1 MLRLCL
7 LALAMTC
14 AMAGASRALE
24 VKAAVLRI
32 DRDALLPISRLDLK
46 PDDMGFAGGV
56 LATED
61 NQTTGTFLGMDYSLE
76 TVAVPPEE
84 AQAALERLL
93 GERITL
99 IVVMAD
105 DATLLELA
113 DAAGDRALLLNA
125 TAPGDELRNDE
136 CRANVLHIAPS
147 RSMKTDAL
155 AQYLMWKKWGDWV
168 LIQGSHPED
177 FALADAYRRS
187 ARKFGARIV
196 EERGFEDTG
205 GARRTDTGYVLVQRQ
220 IPVFTQK
227 MKRHDV
233 VVAAD
238 EADVFAAHLPYHTW
252 GPDLV
257 VGSAGLRPVTWSPAH
272 EAWGATQFQT
282 RFEKLTRR
290 YAREED
296 YQVWLALRVIGEAAT
311 RTGKADPA
319 SIRAYALGKEFTLA
333 AFKGQPVTF
342 RPWNGQLRQPVLLS
356 DGRVNVSVSP
366 QDGYLHQVS
375 PLDTLGTDAPETTCT
390 AFTEEADR

>member
-1 MLRLCL
+1 MLLLCL
-7 LALAMTC
+7 LALAMACT
-14 AMAGASRALE
+14 MAGATRALE

-32 DRDALLPISRLDLK
+32 DQDALLPISRLDLK

-76 TVAVPPEE
+76 TVAVSPEE

-93 GERITL
+93 GEGISL
-99 IVVMAD
+99 VVVMSD
-105 DATLLELA
+105 DATLLALA

-227 MKRHDV
+227 MKRHDI

-311 RTGKADPA
+311 RTGEADPA
-319 SIRAYALGKEFTLA
+319 SIRAYALGQEFTLA

-342 RPWNGQLRQPVLLS
+342 RPWNGQPRQPILLS

>member
-1 MLRLCL
+1 MRLCL
-7 LALAMTC
+7 LALAMACT
-14 AMAGASRALE
+14 MAGATRALE

-32 DRDALLPISRLDLK
+32 DQDALLPISRLDLK

-76 TVAVPPEE
+76 TVAVSPEE

-93 GERITL
+93 GEGISL
-99 IVVMAD
+99 VVVMSD
-105 DATLLELA
+105 DATLLALA

-311 RTGKADPA
+311 RTGEADPA
-319 SIRAYALGKEFTLA
+319 SIRAYALGQEFTLA

-342 RPWNGQLRQPVLLS
+342 RPWNGQLRQPILLS

>member
-1 MLRLCL
+1 MAC
-7 LALAMTC
+7 T
-14 AMAGASRALE
+14 MAGATRALE

-32 DRDALLPISRLDLK
+32 DQDALLPISRLDLK

-76 TVAVPPEE
+76 TVAVSPEE

-93 GERITL
+93 GEGISL
-99 IVVMAD
+99 VVVMSD
-105 DATLLELA
+105 DATLLALA

-227 MKRHDV
+227 MKRHDI

-311 RTGKADPA
+311 RTGEADPA
-319 SIRAYALGKEFTLA
+319 SIRAYALGQEFTLA

-342 RPWNGQLRQPVLLS
+342 RPWNGQLRQPILLS

>member
-7 LALAMTC
+7 LALAMACT
-14 AMAGASRALE
+14 MAGATRALE

-32 DRDALLPISRLDLK
+32 DQDALLPISRLDLK

-76 TVAVPPEE
+76 TVAVSPEE

-93 GERITL
+93 GEGISL
-99 IVVMAD
+99 VVVMSD
-105 DATLLELA
+105 DATLLALA

-227 MKRHDV
+227 MKRHDI

-311 RTGKADPA
+311 RTGEADPA
-319 SIRAYALGKEFTLA
+319 SIRAYALGQEFTLA

-342 RPWNGQLRQPVLLS
+342 RPWNGQLRQPILLS

>member
-7 LALAMTC
+7 LALAMACT
-14 AMAGASRALE
+14 MAGATRALE

-32 DRDALLPISRLDLK
+32 DQDALLPISRLDLK

-76 TVAVPPEE
+76 TVAVSPEE

-93 GERITL
+93 GEGISL
-99 IVVMAD
+99 VVVMSD
-105 DATLLELA
+105 DATLLALA

-311 RTGKADPA
+311 RTGEADPA
-319 SIRAYALGKEFTLA
+319 SIRAYALGQEFTLA

-342 RPWNGQLRQPVLLS
+342 RPWNGQLRQPILLS